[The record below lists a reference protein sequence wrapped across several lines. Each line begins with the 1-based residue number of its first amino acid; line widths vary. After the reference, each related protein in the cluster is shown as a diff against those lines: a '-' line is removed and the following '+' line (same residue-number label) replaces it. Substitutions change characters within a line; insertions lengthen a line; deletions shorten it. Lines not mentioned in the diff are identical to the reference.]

1 MKAVALESCLGWKWN
16 NRKRCRDLL
25 NELRGREVGSHRV
38 INIVSTRLGLDP
50 ALTCQAYGAF
60 LVGRSGEFSQCT
72 GSLSYIVESYELYA
86 AAFHAVLRGGL
97 GVICGSLFIV
107 QHCFHG
113 AYLLAFR
120 SLLLQNS
127 LRVYSE
133 SHERDT
139 FSKLALNP

>member
-1 MKAVALESCLGWKWN
+1 LKAVALESCLGWKWN

-97 GVICGSLFIV
+97 GSFAVLCSLCSTASMALTSSLSAHYCCRILNEYT
-107 QHCFHG
+107 QSLMSGIH
-113 AYLLAFR
+113 FR
-120 SLLLQNS
+120 NW
-127 LRVYSE
+127 
-133 SHERDT
+133 
-139 FSKLALNP
+139 P